1 MQSGVCFGAGALWQG
16 GACCCTSVSELSD
29 LCRVGGVGQGLE
41 AAQLRHVRPREGA
54 IWVMSWLLGHPT
66 LYTISLFLP
75 LSPRNSSTP
84 PPPRPPRPSTQC
96 FWLLQA
102 VPCCITSALHVSVLY
117 IFPLISSPR
126 PPVVA
131 FMAPYLF
138 YYNSNCHYYFSCPP
152 SPSD

>member
-29 LCRVGGVGQGLE
+29 LCRVGGVGWGWGRGWRL
-41 AAQLRHVRPREGA
+41 HNC
-54 IWVMSWLLGHPT
+54 VMSGPEREPSGLCHGCWG
-66 LYTISLFLP
+66 
-75 LSPRNSSTP
+75 TP
-84 PPPRPPRPSTQC
+84 PFTQSHSFSLSLPGTLPPPLVPPPSVSGYFRPCHVALPQLCMCQFST
-96 FWLLQA
+96 FSHSLQ
-102 VPCCITSALHVSVLY
+102 VPA
-117 IFPLISSPR
+117 